1 MAKFLTNKE
10 TQAALERIIIKAEKK
25 LILISPYII
34 LTNTLLARIKTAA
47 EKNVEVRIVYRNG
60 KVTKEELDK
69 LNTIKNVVLKKTD
82 DLHAKCY
89 FNEKELIV
97 TSLNLLASSEKN
109 WEMGVLI
116 TRNEDKEIYNDA
128 VSEAKTIYEDSM
140 SMSKPVFQAT
150 SAVNTKQVKQQYSQ
164 PIKFVEPVY
173 ELKTLAQS
181 PPKNGLCI
189 RCEKKIDFDP
199 SRPYCFECWGVW
211 AKYND
216 PKFTEKVCHHCGKYW
231 PTNMNEPR
239 CNECKKKID
248 FLPINETL
256 TSLIHKLSK
265 KLGQEY
271 PGHEIKTLSKSV
283 LIKGFLNKP
292 VSLELLPEREH
303 FRIVF
308 KLEHSPAR
316 LRKKAYDDLS
326 EKHFFT
332 IRDSFPKDSVKM
344 GNEMKRIKIDLNNT
358 NHPEFFGNCDDVTS
372 NTIDLIQ
379 NGIKTIVTKLS

>member
-1 MAKFLTNKE
+1 MVLKQYDRQLNFEGSIYSGKWG
-10 TQAALERIIIKAEKK
+10 
-25 LILISPYII
+25 S
-34 LTNTLLARIKTAA
+34 
-47 EKNVEVRIVYRNG
+47 VCSG
-60 KVTKEELDK
+60 KVGSVWSGKWG
-69 LNTIKNVVLKKTD
+69 
-82 DLHAKCY
+82 
-89 FNEKELIV
+89 
-97 TSLNLLASSEKN
+97 S
-109 WEMGVLI
+109 
-116 TRNEDKEIYNDA
+116 
-128 VSEAKTIYEDSM
+128 VSAEF
-140 SMSKPVFQAT
+140 P
-150 SAVNTKQVKQQYSQ
+150 
-164 PIKFVEPVY
+164 
-173 ELKTLAQS
+173 
-181 PPKNGLCI
+181 
-189 RCEKKIDFDP
+189 
-199 SRPYCFECWGVW
+199 
-211 AKYND
+211 
-216 PKFTEKVCHHCGKYW
+216 GKYW